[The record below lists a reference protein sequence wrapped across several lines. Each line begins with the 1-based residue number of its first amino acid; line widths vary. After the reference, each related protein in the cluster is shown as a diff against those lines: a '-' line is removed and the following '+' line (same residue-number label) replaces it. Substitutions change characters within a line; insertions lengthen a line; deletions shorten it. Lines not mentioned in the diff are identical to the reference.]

1 MKKNLLCLLITSFLT
16 LQSSYSLA
24 KDAPSTKPTSDGSFG
39 LVIDMINQLSD
50 SQINDLQKLAVA
62 FSPEL
67 QKMDQKQ
74 LDELT
79 NNAMKA
85 YRELTPTQ
93 IEDLKKQAEA
103 LMPEIQKMSQKEIDD
118 LTKELLKASKSID
131 LKQIDTKQKTDLKK
145 IKRDLK
151 KHNKQHNH

>member
-1 MKKNLLCLLITSFLT
+1 MKNTIISLLLTSFFA
-16 LQSSYSLA
+16 LQSSHSLA
-24 KDAPSTKPTSDGSFG
+24 TDAKTDDSFG
-39 LVIDMINQLSD
+39 QILNMIDQLSD

-85 YRELTPTQ
+85 YRELTPAQ

-103 LMPEIQKMSQKEIDD
+103 LMPEIEKMTQKEIDD
-118 LTKELLKASKSID
+118 LTKELVKASKSID
-131 LKQIDTKQKTDLKK
+131 LNQIDTKQKTDLKK

-151 KHNKQHNH
+151 QHNKHNQ